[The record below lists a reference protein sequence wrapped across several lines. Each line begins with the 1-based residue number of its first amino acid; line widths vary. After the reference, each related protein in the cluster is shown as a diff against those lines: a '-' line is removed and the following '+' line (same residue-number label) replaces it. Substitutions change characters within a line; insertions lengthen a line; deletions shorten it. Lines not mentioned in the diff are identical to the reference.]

1 MLSHVKRRFKP
12 KTFYLAGFLLHF
24 FLLLTVSCQQTFWLL
39 ANHCTSLPSS
49 LENYWRKAEAVTGL
63 ALGRGFGLVNPL
75 RQTRVLTF
83 KARASRGCYGFFAP
97 GVPNSYKL
105 VFELHYDDGRVEY
118 DLPHVKDVATGLRLS
133 SLLDQIGRTP
143 LRTVA
148 TADGQDAS
156 LRHLAGASGRNQ
168 RSRGVRLRGDAE
180 HGRIIRRQTGNIQ
193 FSLRVKISVFADNEY
208 PKAGALNRCRRS

>member
-39 ANHCTSLPSS
+39 ANGYTSLPSS

-63 ALGRGFGLVNPL
+63 ALGQGFGLVNPL
-75 RQTRVLTF
+75 RQTESSYIQS
-83 KARASRGCYGFFAP
+83 AGIEGGYGFFAP

-143 LRTVA
+143 VRTVA

-156 LRHLAGASGRNQ
+156 LRDLAGASGRNQ

-180 HGRIIRRQTGNIQ
+180 HGRIIRRQTGNVQ
-193 FSLRVKISVFADNEY
+193 FSLRVRFQFSPTMNT
-208 PKAGALNRCRRS
+208 PKLGR

>member
-39 ANHCTSLPSS
+39 ANGYTSLPSS

-63 ALGRGFGLVNPL
+63 ALGQGFGLVNPL
-75 RQTRVLTF
+75 RQTESSYIQS
-83 KARASRGCYGFFAP
+83 AGIEGGYGFFAP

-143 LRTVA
+143 YEPLRQLMVKMLAYAIWQEHPEAISVRAVFGYVETPS
-148 TADGQDAS
+148 TAESSEGKQETYNFLYAYDFS
-156 LRHLAGASGRNQ
+156 F
-168 RSRGVRLRGDAE
+168 
-180 HGRIIRRQTGNIQ
+180 RRQ
-193 FSLRVKISVFADNEY
+193 
-208 PKAGALNRCRRS
+208 